1 MANKQSIKEELLILV
16 ASLYYIENLG
26 QAKVAQL
33 AGISQANVSRLL
45 SEARKCGIITINV
58 KPFSPRNESF
68 EQHLVEKFSLN
79 HAIVINSSAHRNPVQ
94 QRQAIGY
101 FSAPYVSDLIK
112 TNNTVCLAAGRH
124 IQALVE
130 NMKTTSNST
139 NVLFIQ
145 AMGHIRNDIHDD
157 DAFEITRKL
166 AKIWNGASRSIQAP
180 AITSDMETYR
190 AFTSHRQ
197 IKSILN
203 QMNSADLAIV
213 GVGTRSDSVFLDREF
228 ISPQDMS
235 HLFKQGV
242 VGEICGQFFDDNGVE
257 ADTAYKNRVIGITLD
272 QLRNTPDV
280 IAIASNANRAKAIR
294 AGIRGGIIKSLVLDD
309 KCAEELISMEK

>member
-16 ASLYYIENLG
+16 ASLYYMENLG

-45 SEARKCGIITINV
+45 SEARKRGIVTINV
-58 KPFSPRNESF
+58 KPFSPRNEF
-68 EQHLVEKFSLN
+68 LEKQLIDKFDLN

-101 FSAPYVSDLIK
+101 FAAPYVSEMIK
-112 TNNTVCLAAGRH
+112 VNHTVCLAAGRH

-130 NMKTTSNST
+130 NMKAVSAHSN
-139 NVLFIQ
+139 VVFIQ
-145 AMGHIRNDIHDD
+145 AMGHIRSDIHDD
-157 DAFEITRKL
+157 DAFEITRKM
-166 AKIWNGASRSIQAP
+166 AKLWNGSSRSIQAP
-180 AITSDMETYR
+180 AITQDLDTYK

-197 IKSILN
+197 IKSIIN
-203 QMNSADLAIV
+203 QMDSADLAII
-213 GVGTRSDSVFLDREF
+213 GVGISSDSVFLDREF
-228 ISPQDMS
+228 ISAQDMNQ
-235 HLFKQGV
+235 LFKQGV
-242 VGEICGQFFDDNGVE
+242 VGEICGQFFDDNGIEV
-257 ADTAYKNRVIGITLD
+257 DTTYKDRVIGISLD

-280 IAIASNANRAKAIR
+280 VAIASNANRAKSIR

-309 KCAEELISMEK
+309 NCAEELITLDK

>member
-1 MANKQSIKEELLILV
+1 MANKQSVKEELLILV
-16 ASLYYIENLG
+16 ASLYYMENLG

-45 SEARKCGIITINV
+45 SEARKRGIVTINV
-58 KPFSPRNESF
+58 KPFSPRNETL
-68 EQHLVEKFSLN
+68 EQQLINKFDLK
-79 HAIVINSSAHRNPVQ
+79 HAFVINSSAHRNPVQ

-112 TNNTVCLAAGRH
+112 TNHTVCLAAGRH

-130 NMKTTSNST
+130 NIKSDTTSS
-139 NVLFIQ
+139 NVIFIQ

-166 AKIWNGASRSIQAP
+166 AKIWNGTSRSIQAP
-180 AITSDMETYR
+180 AITQDMETYK

-203 QMNSADLAIV
+203 QMDSADLAIV
-213 GVGTRSDSVFLDREF
+213 GVGISSDSVFLDREF
-228 ISPQDMS
+228 ISPQDMN

-257 ADTAYKNRVIGITLD
+257 ANTAYKDRVIGITLD
-272 QLRNTPDV
+272 QLRETPDV
-280 IAIASNANRAKAIR
+280 VAIASNSNRAKAIR
-294 AGIRGGIIKSLVLDD
+294 AAIRGGIIKSLVLDD
-309 KCAEELISMEK
+309 NCAEELITLDK